1 MACLLEVLENMRETM
16 HTQCVPALPVSLEM
30 LFYEDDRWMDL
41 PPLAITWQPPQP
53 YLHYQEL
60 YRGIY
65 EYLRAPP
72 DNLYHSRALV
82 YLQDLRRNYFPEN
95 GMVLQLHR
103 IRWTEAWLEALDE
116 PDSDTDTVVG
126 DA

>member
-1 MACLLEVLENMRETM
+1 MQR
-16 HTQCVPALPVSLEM
+16 
-30 LFYEDDRWMDL
+30 
-41 PPLAITWQPPQP
+41 

-60 YRGIY
+60 YCGIC

-72 DNLYHSRALV
+72 ANL
-82 YLQDLRRNYFPEN
+82 YLQDLRRNYNP
-95 GMVLQLHR
+95 GQAMVLQLHR
-103 IRWTEAWLEALDE
+103 IRWTADWLEALDE

>member
-1 MACLLEVLENMRETM
+1 MCPSQLTSAEPEPIRAVEEIVGHDKT
-16 HTQCVPALPVSLEM
+16 H
-30 LFYEDDRWMDL
+30 
-41 PPLAITWQPPQP
+41 
-53 YLHYQEL
+53 
-60 YRGIY
+60 RG
-65 EYLRAPP
+65 
-72 DNLYHSRALV
+72 
-82 YLQDLRRNYFPEN
+82 EN